1 MIEKISASI
10 VPAVVALCGFL
21 ILISKKP
28 LFDAFI
34 SGAKRG
40 FSTSVE
46 LFPTLCVLF
55 CGVSML
61 QNCGFT
67 DLASRLLTK
76 IGIPDG
82 LAPFLLLRPI
92 SGAASTAMLSDI
104 FAKSGADSRAGIIA
118 SIIMG
123 SSDTLIYI
131 VSVYQSAAGIRK
143 SRGVLI
149 PAFLAMIAVCATAIL
164 IS

>member
-1 MIEKISASI
+1 MIEMISASI

-28 LFDAFI
+28 LFDTFI

-67 DLASRLLTK
+67 DLASKLLTK

-92 SGAASTAMLSDI
+92 SGAASTAML
-104 FAKSGADSRAGIIA
+104 ADPGVSRDDRRLRGR
-118 SIIMG
+118 
-123 SSDTLIYI
+123 DTDFLKLLCQMKM
-131 VSVYQSAAGIRK
+131 SVFYQSAMK
-143 SRGVLI
+143 SPI
-149 PAFLAMIAVCATAIL
+149 IFLAYFRISSGIAPVP
-164 IS
+164 

>member
-1 MIEKISASI
+1 
-10 VPAVVALCGFL
+10 
-21 ILISKKP
+21 
-28 LFDAFI
+28 
-34 SGAKRG
+34 
-40 FSTSVE
+40 
-46 LFPTLCVLF
+46 
-55 CGVSML
+55 ML

-67 DLASRLLTK
+67 DLASKLLTK

-104 FAKSGADSRAGIIA
+104 FTNSGADSRAGIIA
-118 SIIMG
+118 SVIMG

-131 VSVYQSAAGIRK
+131 VSVYQSAAGIKR

-149 PAFLAMIAVCATAIL
+149 PAFLAMIAVCAAAIL